1 MRVMSANGRP
11 TVDERGGGGGDG
23 EWGMQNEADE

>member
-11 TVDERGGGGGDG
+11 TVDERGGGGDG